1 MDIDPK
7 TIVTVP
13 LFTLV
18 LYLFLSFIVNLPLWT
33 ICIPLFIS
41 FIYII
46 MIIVVELYKK

>member
-18 LYLFLSFIVNLPLWT
+18 IYLLLSLVFDMPLWT
-33 ICIPLFIS
+33 IFIALFLA
-41 FIYII
+41 FLYIVVV
-46 MIIVVELYKK
+46 IIVELFK